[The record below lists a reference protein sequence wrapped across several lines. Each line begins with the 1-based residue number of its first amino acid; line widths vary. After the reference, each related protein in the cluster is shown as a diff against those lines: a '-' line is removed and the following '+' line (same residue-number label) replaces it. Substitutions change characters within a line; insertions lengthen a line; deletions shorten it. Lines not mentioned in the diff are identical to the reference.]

1 MNKFYITTPLYY
13 VNDEPH
19 IGHAYTTILAD
30 VISRI
35 QKIQGI
41 DVHFLTGTDE
51 HGQKVQ
57 EAANKNNISPQEHV
71 DKYVKRFKNVWEEI
85 NIDYTDFIR
94 TTDKR
99 HTDRVKDILNMLFDK
114 EEIYQ
119 NEYEGLYSVSEER
132 FITEKEAEE
141 GDFREIKKLKET
153 NYFFKMSKYQDKL
166 IKHINDNPDF
176 IKPESRKNEILGFL
190 KKPLEDLCISR
201 PKDRLEW
208 GIELPFDDNYVTYVW
223 FDALI
228 NYISAIGWN
237 SDNKQFNSCWPA
249 NYHLM
254 AKDILTTHCVYWP
267 TMLMACNLQLP
278 KTIFAHGWWLMDDIK
293 MSKSI
298 GNVIKPL
305 DLAYEYGSDSLRYY
319 LMGNMVIGQ
328 DASFTLESFIRKYN
342 SDLANDYGN
351 LANRVLTM
359 INKNFNGKIPKH
371 YDYNDADMAL
381 IVNSK
386 ELPNQIIKYYNDFQ
400 IHKSLD
406 LIMQLIRSVNKYLEV
421 KAPWKLIKSNE
432 SKSLEQAST
441 TLYIS
446 AEILKIGSVLLHPIM
461 PEKTK
466 LLLNAL
472 GTDSTDDFSF
482 GNLKVGTEISTANN
496 LFPRIEEKK

>member
-1 MNKFYITTPLYY
+1 MKKFYITTPLYY

-35 QKIQGI
+35 QDIQGN
-41 DVHFLTGTDE
+41 DVYFLTGTDE

-71 DKYVKRFKNVWEEI
+71 DKYVKRFKKVWEEI

-94 TTDKR
+94 TTEPR
-99 HTDRVKDILNMLFDK
+99 HTNRVKEILNMLFDK
-114 EEIYQ
+114 GEIYQ

-141 GDFREIKKLKET
+141 GNFREIKKLKEK
-153 NYFFKMSKYQDKL
+153 NYFFKMSKYQDRL
-166 IKHINDNPDF
+166 IKYINDNPNF
-176 IKPESRKNEILGFL
+176 IKPESRKNEIIGFL
-190 KKPLEDLCISR
+190 KKPLGDLCISR
-201 PKDRLEW
+201 PKERLKW
-208 GIELPFDDNYVTYVW
+208 GIELPFDDQYVTYVW

-237 SDNKQFNSCWPA
+237 KDSKKFNSCWPA
-249 NYHLM
+249 DYHLM

-267 TMLMACNLQLP
+267 TMLMACDIPLP

-305 DLAYEYGSDSLRYY
+305 DLAYKYGSDSLRYY
-319 LMGNMVIGQ
+319 LMSNMVLGQ
-328 DASFTLESFIRKYN
+328 DASFTLDSFIIKYN

-351 LANRVLTM
+351 LVNRVLIM
-359 INKNFNGKIPKH
+359 INKNFDGKIPEK
-371 YDYNDADMAL
+371 YDYDENDLEL
-381 IVNSK
+381 IKQAEQMPS
-386 ELPNQIIKYYNDFQ
+386 QILNNYNDLK
-400 IHKSLD
+400 IHKSVE
-406 LIMQLIRSVNKYLEV
+406 LIMQLLRSVNKYLEI
-421 KAPWKLIKSNE
+421 KAPWKLIKSDNKE
-432 SKSLEQAST
+432 DFLKAST
-441 TLYIS
+441 TLYVA
-446 AEILKIGSVLLHPIM
+446 AEILKIGTLLLYPIM

-466 LLLNAL
+466 TLLDAL
-472 GTDSTDDFSF
+472 GINSKSDFTFGTLKPNDS
-482 GNLKVGTEISTANN
+482 ISMANN
-496 LFPRIEEKK
+496 LFPRIEEDK